1 MTAASV
7 RRRGSERGF
16 SLVELMV
23 AITFFGILMLGF
35 LAIFPLGMRSVD
47 KGEKL
52 TVASSLAQD
61 EIERLKVLPRTDPDL
76 AAGAHLDAANP
87 LLGVYARSW
96 TVADDVPMAGM
107 KAVNLTVAYSDNG
120 IPRNVQILTYL
131 AR

>member
-1 MTAASV
+1 VTRTPV
-7 RRRGSERGF
+7 RLGSQRGF

-76 AAGAHLDAANP
+76 APGTHLDAANP

-96 TVADDVPMAGM
+96 TVTDDVPMAGM
-107 KAVNLTVAYSDNG
+107 KAVNLTVSYSDNG

>member
-7 RRRGSERGF
+7 RRGSERGF

-35 LAIFPLGMRSVD
+35 LAIFPLGMRSVE

-61 EIERLKVLPRTDPDL
+61 EIERLKALPRADPDL
-76 AAGAHLDAANP
+76 AAGTHLDAANP
-87 LLGVYARSW
+87 LLGLYARSW

-107 KAVNLTVAYSDNG
+107 KAVNLMVSYSDNG
-120 IPRNVQILTYL
+120 IPRDVQIITYL

>member
-1 MTAASV
+1 MN
-7 RRRGSERGF
+7 RGSERGF

-52 TVASSLAQD
+52 TVASGLAQD

-76 AAGAHLDAANP
+76 AAGTHLDAGNP
-87 LLGVYARSW
+87 LLGVYSRSW
-96 TVADDVPMAGM
+96 TVTNDVPMVGM
-107 KAVNLTVAYSDNG
+107 KAVNLAVAYSDNG

-131 AR
+131 AN

>member
-1 MTAASV
+1 MTATSV
-7 RRRGSERGF
+7 RLGSQRGF

-76 AAGAHLDAANP
+76 APGTHLDAANP

-96 TVADDVPMAGM
+96 TVTDDVPMAGM
-107 KAVNLTVAYSDNG
+107 KAVNLTVSYSDNG